1 LQPPDPPPS
10 QSEPP
15 PSQALPPMRQPKRPG
30 WWTRKRRWQ
39 KIALVVVAVPV
50 ALFLALVV
58 ATIVDPPDLT
68 ARHATATAAKSTTV
82 ANAIVT
88 VTAKQQS
95 HDAMTTATMVSA
107 SATQGAKSTGTTG
120 AQIAAQAATQSAQDA
135 KGTATATLTETPTP
149 VTATGTAITVASTNA
164 TATPLAPTSTPIPP
178 TEMPTS
184 APAETAVSKET
195 ATAAVTSTATPL
207 LPATSAPA
215 KSTEVP
221 MPTNPPSAS
230 RYPTSVSATP
240 AVPTNTDLARF
251 TGRQWRQL
259 NQDGKTAV
267 VKAVIAVSSMN
278 VGCTTFV
285 NRDVTPYI
293 AAFDSLASEG
303 GAFDTQPLY
312 TYSGALALRR
322 ARGSVRSAREYCCNG
337 ARRWGV
343 INASGCSRSR
353 SDCNGCARN
362 YDPGHEH
369 AGIGYLCASN
379 RITG

>member
-1 LQPPDPPPS
+1 
-10 QSEPP
+10 
-15 PSQALPPMRQPKRPG
+15 MRQPKRPG

-120 AQIAAQAATQSAQDA
+120 AQIAAQAATERARCQRD
-135 KGTATATLTETPTP
+135 GNGNLTETPTP

-164 TATPLAPTSTPIPP
+164 TATPLAPTNTPIPP

-195 ATAAVTSTATPL
+195 ATAAVTSTATRSFPRHQHQPSPRKSQCRRIRRPHQGTRHPYPRHPQSRRTRIWL
-207 LPATSAPA
+207 DSQEAVEATEP
-215 KSTEVP
+215 
-221 MPTNPPSAS
+221 
-230 RYPTSVSATP
+230 
-240 AVPTNTDLARF
+240 
-251 TGRQWRQL
+251 GRK
-259 NQDGKTAV
+259 DSGG
-267 VKAVIAVSSMN
+267 KAVIAVSSMN

-379 RITG
+379 RSTG